1 MQISQ
6 LITFGIAP
14 GIEAVPVYEDSIG
27 WLATAIGMLA
37 ALCLLPTMERV
48 AAARTAETRRS
59 WIFAGASSMAIGIC
73 AMLYSATFGMTLPV
87 PARLDTLGVL
97 LAPLPGILFFAA
109 MIHLVGVAKVVAW
122 RLHLSAVLCSIG
134 LTCMHYTV
142 LLSLGIA
149 ATISI
154 SVSTLLVSMVIG
166 YAGTIVG
173 LYAYFGLAG
182 LATTSMLRKLLGAA
196 LVTFSTIGNHFSAR
210 GQTFYFSNQ
219 ALGEYATVMSP
230 DALPIIVILV
240 SVIVGML
247 WIGSMVDARL
257 SGAIVAMEESEE
269 RSRAVIN
276 SMLDAHI
283 TADSTG
289 LIQTMNPAA
298 EHMFGY
304 TLAEA
309 RGQPVTLLVAAEHHA
324 ANSTEA
330 MHAALNKPGGLA
342 PRVREYD
349 EAGQHKDG
357 RKFAVEVVASGLNT
371 SRGMYF
377 SVIVRDL
384 TEKRAA
390 EAELRLLSAA
400 VEHAN
405 DAICITDA
413 SSAISYANQAW
424 EKRMDRPRADM
435 LGKNLYSLQKNIPQG
450 PPDQALRRS
459 EQKNWS
465 GQLIT
470 KLADGRQLSED
481 VVITTLSDEQNHATH
496 YVSFWRDIADKLA
509 MEQQLLRG
517 QKLEAV
523 GQLAA
528 GIAHEINTPIQFV
541 SDNIRFLKDSFADLS
556 TLIEHLKSLEDMT
569 VEHQILPADI
579 SKALK
584 AADADYLLAEI
595 PRAVDQ
601 SLDGVSRVAGIVRAM
616 KDFSHPAT
624 DRTPLDINRAMAS
637 TATVASNEWKY
648 VAELKTD
655 FDPDL
660 PAVPVMPGDF
670 NQVILNMIVN
680 AAHAIGDVVGD
691 GGNGRGTITLS
702 TRKVGDCAEIR
713 ISDTGCGMTPETAAR
728 IFDPFFTTKAVGK
741 GTGQGLAITHNVI
754 VVKHG
759 GTIKVESAP
768 GKGTTFIIRLPLEV
782 PDMAA
787 DISDDTQAT

>member
-1 MQISQ
+1 
-6 LITFGIAP
+6 
-14 GIEAVPVYEDSIG
+14 
-27 WLATAIGMLA
+27 
-37 ALCLLPTMERV
+37 
-48 AAARTAETRRS
+48 
-59 WIFAGASSMAIGIC
+59 
-73 AMLYSATFGMTLPV
+73 
-87 PARLDTLGVL
+87 
-97 LAPLPGILFFAA
+97 
-109 MIHLVGVAKVVAW
+109 
-122 RLHLSAVLCSIG
+122 
-134 LTCMHYTV
+134 
-142 LLSLGIA
+142 
-149 ATISI
+149 
-154 SVSTLLVSMVIG
+154 
-166 YAGTIVG
+166 
-173 LYAYFGLAG
+173 
-182 LATTSMLRKLLGAA
+182 
-196 LVTFSTIGNHFSAR
+196 
-210 GQTFYFSNQ
+210 
-219 ALGEYATVMSP
+219 
-230 DALPIIVILV
+230 
-240 SVIVGML
+240 
-247 WIGSMVDARL
+247 
-257 SGAIVAMEESEE
+257 
-269 RSRAVIN
+269 
-276 SMLDAHI
+276 
-283 TADSTG
+283 
-289 LIQTMNPAA
+289 
-298 EHMFGY
+298 
-304 TLAEA
+304 
-309 RGQPVTLLVAAEHHA
+309 
-324 ANSTEA
+324 
-330 MHAALNKPGGLA
+330 
-342 PRVREYD
+342 
-349 EAGQHKDG
+349 
-357 RKFAVEVVASGLNT
+357 
-371 SRGMYF
+371 
-377 SVIVRDL
+377 
-384 TEKRAA
+384 
-390 EAELRLLSAA
+390 
-400 VEHAN
+400 
-405 DAICITDA
+405 
-413 SSAISYANQAW
+413 
-424 EKRMDRPRADM
+424 
-435 LGKNLYSLQKNIPQG
+435 
-450 PPDQALRRS
+450 
-459 EQKNWS
+459 
-465 GQLIT
+465 
-470 KLADGRQLSED
+470 
-481 VVITTLSDEQNHATH
+481 
-496 YVSFWRDIADKLA
+496 VSFWRDIADKLA

-660 PAVPVMPGDF
+660 PAVPVMPSDF